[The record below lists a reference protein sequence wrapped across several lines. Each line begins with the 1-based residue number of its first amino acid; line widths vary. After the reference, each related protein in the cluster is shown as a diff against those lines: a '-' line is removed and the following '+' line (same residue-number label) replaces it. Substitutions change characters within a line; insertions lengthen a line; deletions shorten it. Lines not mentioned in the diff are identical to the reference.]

1 MTCYS
6 YSEAGRSG
14 YTIFPRSHR
23 HKAVHA
29 AWMRGGGD
37 PQHRGGPWGEPPF
50 GFGGPRGGFRGRHG
64 KARRGDIRTAI
75 LLLLAEEP
83 RNGYSIMQELEER
96 SDGVWHPSP
105 GSVYPALAQL
115 EDEAL
120 IRSAERE
127 GRKLFEITDA
137 GRETLAARPADA
149 PAPWD
154 TLVGGVSNEV
164 KDLFGVMRQVAVAS
178 AQLAQTASATQI
190 AEAKKVLSEARRSLY
205 RILGEG
211 DE

>member
-64 KARRGDIRTAI
+64 KARRGDIRTAA

-83 RNGYSIMQELEER
+83 RNGYQIMQEVEER
-96 SDGVWHPSP
+96 SGGRLEPQP
-105 GSVYPALAQL
+105 GIGLP
-115 EDEAL
+115 
-120 IRSAERE
+120 R
-127 GRKLFEITDA
+127 
-137 GRETLAARPADA
+137 ARPAR
-149 PAPWD
+149 
-154 TLVGGVSNEV
+154 GRG
-164 KDLFGVMRQVAVAS
+164 R
-178 AQLAQTASATQI
+178 
-190 AEAKKVLSEARRSLY
+190 
-205 RILGEG
+205 
-211 DE
+211 

>member
-1 MTCYS
+1 MTC
-6 YSEAGRSG
+6 SG
-14 YTIFPRSHR
+14 YAAEGRGFTVFPHRRHR
-23 HKAVHA
+23 HEAVA
-29 AWMRGGGD
+29 AALMMRGGGD
-37 PQHRGGPWGEPPF
+37 PGHGGPWGPPF
-50 GFGGPRGGFRGRHG
+50 GYGGPRGGFRGRHG

-96 SDGVWHPSP
+96 SDGIWRPSP
-105 GSVYPALAQL
+105 GSVYPALSQL
-115 EDEAL
+115 EDEGL
-120 IRSAERE
+120 VRSVESD

-137 GRETLAARPADA
+137 GREQLAARPTDA

-190 AEAKKVLSEARRSLY
+190 AEAKKVLIEARRALY

>member
-1 MTCYS
+1 MTYS
-6 YSEAGRSG
+6 SHAAEDRGFTLFPGRG
-14 YTIFPRSHR
+14 HR
-23 HKAVHA
+23 HEAIHA
-29 AWMRGGGD
+29 AMMMRGGEPG
-37 PQHRGGPWGEPPF
+37 PGGPWGGPPF
-50 GFGGPRGGFRGRHG
+50 GYGGPRGGFRGRHG

-83 RNGYSIMQELEER
+83 RNGYTIMQELEQR
-96 SDGVWHPSP
+96 SDGIWRPSP
-105 GSVYPALAQL
+105 GSVYPALSQL
-115 EDEAL
+115 EDEGL
-120 IRSAERE
+120 VRSVESD

-137 GRETLAARPADA
+137 GREQLAGRPADA

-178 AQLAQTASATQI
+178 AQLAQSASATQI
-190 AEAKKVLSEARRSLY
+190 AEAKKVLTEARRALY